1 MAARQTTDVSM
12 HTTDRTSASEAAP
25 EARSR
30 EPGRGPVALMIAV
43 AGVTTL
49 AWIAAL
55 VVLAVWLIADLF

>member
-1 MAARQTTDVSM
+1 M

-25 EARSR
+25 EPRSR